1 MLAYIARRIVQMIPL
16 LIGLSVIIFII
27 IQLPPG
33 DFVTTRI
40 NQLRVAGVEMES
52 SQIQRL
58 MVMYNLDKPLPEQ
71 YLIWIRNIVLYG
83 NLGRSMESERLVSE
97 VIGDRIWLTMIISL
111 LSLAFTWA
119 LAIPIGIV
127 AATRQYSLFDY
138 VATFIGFLGI
148 SVPGFLIALFIMY
161 TVFASTGVALT
172 GLFSPPY
179 VGAAWSL
186 GKVVDLAKHV
196 WLPMIVIGISGTAGL
211 IRVTRGMMLDEL
223 GKQYVI
229 TARAKG
235 VPEGKLLF
243 KYPVRLAIN
252 PLISTIGWLLPGII
266 SGEALVSIV
275 LNLPTMGPLLLRA
288 VMVQDMPLAGSF
300 LLLTSTLTVI
310 GTLLSDI
317 LLAWLDPRIR
327 FGVVTEES

>member
-1 MLAYIARRIVQMIPL
+1 MLGYIARRLLQIIPL
-16 LIGLSVIIFII
+16 LIGLSIIIFVI

-40 NQLRVAGVEMES
+40 NQLRVAGVTMED
-52 SQIQRL
+52 SQITRL
-58 MVMYNLDKPLPEQ
+58 MEMYNLDKPLYMQ
-71 YLIWIRNIVLYG
+71 YWIWIKNIVLHG
-83 NLGRSMESERLVSE
+83 DMGRSMESERPVSD
-97 VIGDRIWLTMIISL
+97 VIGDRVVLTMVISL

-119 LAIPIGIV
+119 LAIPIGIL
-127 AATRQYSLFDY
+127 AAVRQYSFFDY
-138 VATFIGFLGI
+138 FATFIGFLGI
-148 SVPGFLIALFIMY
+148 SVPGFLIALVILY
-161 TVFASTGVALT
+161 AVFSATGVALT
-172 GLFSPPY
+172 GLFSEQF

-186 GKVVDLAKHV
+186 AKVGDLLKHV

-223 GKQYVI
+223 QKQYVI

-252 PLISTIGWLLPGII
+252 PLISTIGWLLPSVI

-300 LLLTSTLTVI
+300 LLLTSVLTVI

-327 FGVVTEES
+327 FGTVTEES

>member
-1 MLAYIARRIVQMIPL
+1 VLAKVQSCAV
-16 LIGLSVIIFII
+16 IGLDALP
-27 IQLPPG
+27 IQVEVDIATGLERVTLVGLP
-33 DFVTTRI
+33 DTAVR
-40 NQLRVAGVEMES
+40 ES
-52 SQIQRL
+52 SERVRAAITNSGYYFPSHRL
-58 MVMYNLDKPLPEQ
+58 TINLAPADLRKEGPAYDLP
-71 YLIWIRNIVLYG
+71 IAV
-83 NLGRSMESERLVSE
+83 
-97 VIGDRIWLTMIISL
+97 
-111 LSLAFTWA
+111 
-119 LAIPIGIV
+119 GIL
-127 AATRQYSLFDY
+127 AATHQYSIFDY

-148 SVPGFLIALFIMY
+148 SVPGFLIALFILY

-172 GLFSPPY
+172 GLFSPQF
-179 VGAAWSL
+179 VGAPWSL
-186 GKVVDLAKHV
+186 AKVVDLAKHV
-196 WLPMIVIGISGTAGL
+196 WLPMVVIGISGTAGL

-243 KYPVRLAIN
+243 KYPVRLAVN

-300 LLLTSTLTVI
+300 LLMTSVLTVI

-317 LLAWLDPRIR
+317 LLAILDPRIR
-327 FGVVTEES
+327 FGAVTEES